1 MEWVASII
9 VGMLA
14 LCGTVISNLFSNSK
28 TQWRIEQ
35 LEAEQKKH
43 NSVVERVLVLEQSEK
58 SQWKSIDEVD
68 RQLAEIKK
76 EIYGHE

>member
-1 MEWVASII
+1 MEWAATI
-9 VGMLA
+9 VVGLLA
-14 LCGTVISNLFSNSK
+14 LCGTIISNLFSNSK

-43 NSVVERVLVLEQSEK
+43 NSVVERVLILEQSQK
-58 SQWKSIDEVD
+58 SQWKSIDDID
-68 RQLAEIKK
+68 RQLLEIKK